1 MKIYLFD
8 PETGTYL
15 GEDFADETP
24 MKRGEF
30 VMPSDATTISPPR
43 VERGEIVVF
52 NAREQR
58 WEVRRPSVALV
69 V

>member
-1 MKIYLFD
+1 MKIYLFN

-24 MKRGEF
+24 MKRGDF
-30 VMPSDATTISPPR
+30 VMPPDATAIAPPR
-43 VERGEIVVF
+43 AERGELLIF
-52 NAREQR
+52 NAAEQR
-58 WEVRRPSVALV
+58 WEVRPPCVALV